1 MHQGSITAKT
11 LARIASLAL
20 PVTGFLALPALAA
33 GVEDNQ
39 QVTKLLSE
47 TKTMAF
53 QLKED
58 AGFMESFNRMNVSWE
73 SQAVAINQIKD
84 HVNALRKQEAKLQE
98 VKGTASPWQ
107 KAAIGSITPFL
118 DELEA
123 YTFAII
129 DHLNA
134 TPKHNF
140 AEYKDYLEANAD
152 YASDLAAVIADYV
165 DYGKTKER
173 LQELG
178 AKLEVPVR

>member
-1 MHQGSITAKT
+1 MHQGSITPKT

-20 PVTGFLALPALAA
+20 PLTGFLALPVWAA
-33 GVEDNQ
+33 GVQDNQ

-58 AGFMESFNRMNVSWE
+58 AGFMESFTRTNVSWE

-98 VKGTASPWQ
+98 AKASAAPWQ
-107 KAAIGSITPFL
+107 KAAIDRVSPFL
-118 DELEA
+118 DELEG
-123 YTFAII
+123 YTMAII
-129 DHLNA
+129 DHLNG

-173 LQELG
+173 LQQLG
-178 AKLEVPVR
+178 AKLEVPGR

>member
-1 MHQGSITAKT
+1 MHQGSITPKM
-11 LARIASLAL
+11 LAWIGAFAL
-20 PVTGFLALPALAA
+20 PLAGFLALPARAA
-33 GVEDNQ
+33 DVPDNQ
-39 QVTKLLSE
+39 QVNKLLSE

-58 AGFMESFNRMNVSWE
+58 AGIMESFTRTNVSLE
-73 SQAVAINQIKD
+73 SQAVAINQFKD

-98 VKGTASPWQ
+98 AKGNAAPWQ
-107 KAAIGSITPFL
+107 KAAIVSITPFL
-118 DELEA
+118 DELEG
-123 YTFAII
+123 YTFGII
-129 DHLNA
+129 DHLNG

-173 LQELG
+173 LERLG
-178 AKLEVPVR
+178 AKLEIPTH